1 MNEFLLIILFS
12 LLPALGTFAGG
23 IAAEFLKIDRK
34 NLSLSLHVAAGI
46 ILAVISIELMPEI
59 LKANTPW
66 ITILAFIL
74 GGFFFIT
81 IDQLINFVQGRL
93 GSVNH
98 STTAWAIFFGVAID
112 SFTDGLLIGAGSLID
127 LQIGFLVAVGVVS
140 ADIPEGF
147 ATIAAFKERGIK
159 KNLRILL
166 NLLASLPVLLGAVA
180 GYWLVKG
187 QPAIVEYSILTFT
200 AGILLTVTAE
210 EIIPESHR
218 NGEAR
223 LAALAFIGG
232 FAFFA
237 FISSYLRI

>member
-34 NLSLSLHVAAGI
+34 NLSLALHVAAGI

-66 ITILAFIL
+66 LTILSFVT
-74 GGFFFIT
+74 GGLFFIMV
-81 IDQLINFVQGRL
+81 DQLINFVQGRM
-93 GSVNH
+93 GDVNH

-112 SFTDGLLIGAGSLID
+112 SFTDGILIGAGSLIN
-127 LQIGFLVAVGVVS
+127 LQLGFLVALGVVS

-147 ATIAAFKERGIK
+147 ATTASFKERGIK
-159 KNLRILL
+159 RNFRIILSL
-166 NLLASLPVLLGAVA
+166 FASLPVLLGVSA
-180 GYWLVKG
+180 GYFLVKG
-187 QPAIVEYSILTFT
+187 QPPIVEYSILAFA

>member
-1 MNEFLLIILFS
+1 MNEFLLILLFS

-23 IAAEFLKIDRK
+23 VAAELFKLNRT
-34 NLSLSLHVAAGI
+34 NLSLALHVAAGI
-46 ILAVISIELMPEI
+46 ILSVISIELMPQI
-59 LKANTPW
+59 LKADTPW
-66 ITILAFIL
+66 IVILAFIA
-74 GGFFFIT
+74 GGLFFIT
-81 IDQLINFVQGRL
+81 IDHLINFVQGRL
-93 GSVNH
+93 GNLNQ

-112 SFTDGLLIGAGSLID
+112 SFTDGILIGAGSLID
-127 LQIGFLVAVGVVS
+127 IQIGLLVALGVVS

-159 KNLRILL
+159 RHLRILL
-166 NLLASLPVLLGAVA
+166 NLFASLPVLLGAAA
-180 GYWLVKG
+180 GYWLIKG
-187 QPAIVEYSILTFT
+187 QPVIVEYGVLAFT

-223 LAALAFIGG
+223 LAAFAFIGG

>member
-1 MNEFLLIILFS
+1 MNEFLLILLFS

-23 IAAEFLKIDRK
+23 VAAELFKLNRT
-34 NLSLSLHVAAGI
+34 NLSLALHVAAGI
-46 ILAVISIELMPEI
+46 ILSVISIELMPQI
-59 LKANTPW
+59 LKADTPW
-66 ITILAFIL
+66 IVILAFIA
-74 GGFFFIT
+74 GGLFFIT
-81 IDQLINFVQGRL
+81 IDHLINFVQGRL
-93 GSVNH
+93 GNLNQ

-112 SFTDGLLIGAGSLID
+112 SFTDGILIGAGSLID
-127 LQIGFLVAVGVVS
+127 LQIGLLVALGVVS

-159 KNLRILL
+159 RHLRILL
-166 NLLASLPVLLGAVA
+166 NLFASLPVLLGAAA
-180 GYWLVKG
+180 GYWLIKG
-187 QPAIVEYSILTFT
+187 QPVIVEYGVLAFT

-223 LAALAFIGG
+223 LAAFAFIGG